1 MAVFS
6 VNQNRQFYYAGAYV
20 TDVNALAK
28 KGDVTVTADK
38 EGNLHIN
45 QLGYGGIEK
54 SDMIDP
60 AKVTELRLSGPK
72 DTEHKLKAVNV
83 TLSSEVNG
91 GSPIAG
97 EEYILRVNFRQLYCK
112 GDEDIYQKYGV
123 VAATK
128 AMEATTDLF
137 WLTMAKSLV
146 TNFKRTFQPL
156 LDVVLVG
163 GESNTT
169 VSSIKYVGGK
179 WYVNGTA
186 ITPGTT
192 YTGIQIVEKALTDA
206 YKRGTYSLEH
216 TAFEVIPTTV
226 YDGASEVIWGTV
238 EDTVSDTTIG
248 NGYDFA
254 DLEYF
259 CMGERGDQYRLLGWP
274 NTIDTQYFVDPEK
287 TYYALDLSYF
297 YDGDAE
303 DVQKSP
309 KVITLVSETK
319 ATLDSIK
326 AKFTAVG
333 NVVTTTNYK

>member
-6 VNQNRQFYYAGAYV
+6 VNQNRQFYYAGAFV
-20 TDVNALAK
+20 ADINSLAK

-38 EGNLHIN
+38 EGCLHIN
-45 QLGYGGIEK
+45 QLGYGGVEK
-54 SDMIDP
+54 SDIIDP
-60 AKVTELRLSGPK
+60 TKVTEIRLSAPK
-72 DTEHKLKAVNV
+72 DTAHKLKAVKV
-83 TLSSEVNG
+83 TLSSEVNNG
-91 GSPIAG
+91 APLAG
-97 EEYILRVNFRQLYCK
+97 EEYVLRVNFRQLYCK

-137 WLTMAKSLV
+137 WLTMASSLV
-146 TNFKRTFQPL
+146 KNFRRTFQPL
-156 LDVVLVG
+156 LDVVLV
-163 GESNTT
+163 SATANTT
-169 VSSIKYVGGK
+169 VESIKQVGGT

-186 ITPGTT
+186 VTPGTD

-206 YKRGTYSLEH
+206 YHRGTYSLEQ
-216 TAFEVIPTTV
+216 TQFEVIPTTV
-226 YDGASEVIWGTV
+226 FDGTSEVVWGTT
-238 EDTVSDTTIG
+238 EATVSDTTIG

-259 CMGERGDQYRLLGWP
+259 CMGERADQYRLKGWP
-274 NTIDTQYFVDPEK
+274 DVVETKYFVDPEK
-287 TYYALDLSYF
+287 EYYAMDLSYF

-309 KVITLVSETK
+309 KVITLVAESK

-326 AKFTAVG
+326 AKFSAVS
-333 NVVTTTNYK
+333 NIVTTENYK